1 MLMASISGHSI
12 TEEKCY
18 NPARR
23 RGLNKN
29 RFEAFTEG
37 VFAFAFTLLAL
48 TFVLPE
54 LKAANDRTLTAAL
67 LHLWPNFAAY
77 ALSLMVV
84 GIMWQN
90 HQALFRMVQRIDRK
104 TIFWNL
110 LLLGGLAFIPFVT
123 SALGSYPT
131 LRPSTFLYG
140 VTLSYCSTMY
150 NLMLDH
156 LVRTRAFLPEITPQ
170 VIRQTVSAYRVGW
183 FGYVSATVLALFLPV
198 VSFAAYIAIAI
209 YYLVPRGVDADLP

>member
-1 MLMASISGHSI
+1 M
-12 TEEKCY
+12 
-18 NPARR
+18 
-23 RGLNKN
+23 NKN

-54 LKAANDRTLTAAL
+54 LKVANDRTLTAAL
-67 LHLWPNFAAY
+67 LRLWPNLAAY
-77 ALSLMVV
+77 ALSLMVI

-123 SALGSYPT
+123 STLGSYPT

-156 LVRTRAFLPEITPQ
+156 LVRTRAFLPEITPR
-170 VIRQTVSAYRVGW
+170 VIRQTANAYRVGW
-183 FGYVSATVLALFLPV
+183 FGYASATVVALFFPV

-209 YYLVPRGVDADLP
+209 YYLVPRGVDADQPDSLRL